1 LSTFNGGYEMSEVTD
16 ELEIVREFVNTAELG
31 SGSDQLD
38 APSTL
43 LAWLAEHALIEE
55 GATASEKDLERT
67 RALRDALR
75 ALLYA
80 NSGGELDPKAPPV
93 LDAAAARADLRLR
106 FGADGDAGLMSCA
119 AGVNGAL
126 GRLLAIVAGAMRAGT
141 WARLKAC
148 RSDDC
153 RWAFFDGSKNHSR
166 AWCSMALC
174 GNRAK
179 ARAFRERHSET

>member
-1 LSTFNGGYEMSEVTD
+1 MSGVTD
-16 ELEIVREFVNTAELG
+16 ELEIVRQFVNTAELG

-38 APSTL
+38 TPSTL
-43 LAWLAEHALIEE
+43 VAWLAKHALIEE
-55 GATASEKDLERT
+55 GTAASEKDLERT
-67 RALRDALR
+67 RALREALR

-93 LDAAAARADLRLR
+93 LDAAAARADLRFR
-106 FGADGDAGLMSCA
+106 FGADGDADLISSA
-119 AGVNGAL
+119 AGVNGAH
-126 GRLLAIVAGAMRAGT
+126 GRLLVIVAEAMRTGT

-179 ARAFRERHSET
+179 ARAFRERHSEA

>member
-1 LSTFNGGYEMSEVTD
+1 MSEVTD

-55 GATASEKDLERT
+55 GATASKKDLERT

-106 FGADGDAGLMSCA
+106 FGGRRRCRPDVVYRGRERGARAPARDRRRGDASGNLGPAQGLSQRRLP
-119 AGVNGAL
+119 L
-126 GRLLAIVAGAMRAGT
+126 GLLRRLQESLP
-141 WARLKAC
+141 RLVL
-148 RSDDC
+148 
-153 RWAFFDGSKNHSR
+153 DGPVREPGQGPSFSR
-166 AWCSMALC
+166 A
-174 GNRAK
+174 
-179 ARAFRERHSET
+179 T

>member
-1 LSTFNGGYEMSEVTD
+1 MSEVAD
-16 ELEIVREFVNTAELG
+16 ELEIVRAFVNTADV
-31 SGSDQLD
+31 SGSDELD
-38 APSTL
+38 TPSTL
-43 LAWLAEHALIEE
+43 VAWLAEHALIEE
-55 GATASEKDLERT
+55 GTAASEKDLERT
-67 RALRDALR
+67 RALREALR
-75 ALLYA
+75 AFLYV

-93 LDAAAARADLRLR
+93 LDAAAERSGLRLH
-106 FGADGDAGLMSCA
+106 FCADGDAGLMSCA
-119 AGVNGAL
+119 EGVNGAH
-126 GRLLAIVAGAMRAGT
+126 GRLLAIVAEAMRAGT

-179 ARAFRERHSET
+179 ARAYRERHSEA